1 MYWQLMLFQSW
12 KNRLTYFP
20 FLFKGKILL
29 KLSKKLKKKAINK
42 SKNTHFLKQIE
53 SIIKIDV

>member
-29 KLSKKLKKKAINK
+29 KLSKKLKKKSNK
-42 SKNTHFLKQIE
+42 
-53 SIIKIDV
+53 